1 MSEKIMIETQNL
13 RKKFGKNHVLKGI
26 DLKIREGEVAV
37 IIGPSGGGKSTFLR
51 MLNLLEKPTSGKVI
65 FEGTSLTEKNTDL
78 VKIREKMGMVFQSF
92 NLFANMDVMENLVLA
107 PMKTRDISRK
117 DAEKKARNL
126 LKTVG
131 LEKFADAY
139 PITLS
144 GGQQQRIAIARALMM
159 DPEIML
165 FDEPTS
171 ALDPEMI
178 GEVLEVMKNLAK
190 NGMTMVIVTHE
201 MQFAREVASHVI
213 FMQGGIVAEEGTPMQ
228 IFTNPRKKSTREF
241 LSHIH

>member
-1 MSEKIMIETQNL
+1 MMLDIQDLHKT
-13 RKKFGKNHVLKGI
+13 FGSNQVLKGI
-26 DLKIREGEVAV
+26 TTTIDQGEVV
-37 IIGPSGGGKSTFLR
+37 VVIGPSGSGKSTFLR
-51 MLNLLEKPTSGKVI
+51 CLNLLEVPTSGKI
-65 FEGTSLTEKNTDL
+65 FFEGTDITDPKNDL
-78 VKIREKMGMVFQSF
+78 YKMREKMGMVFQSF

-131 LEKFADAY
+131 LEKFAGAY

-213 FMQGGIVAEEGTPMQ
+213 FMQGGIIAEEGTPMQ